1 LQFGFGSR
9 VGFAK
14 LCFWCVFFFLA
25 FGFIYQTFVWLCFTT
40 TLCKQFAVFP
50 FWVIL
55 DFCVVAGQVYVPR
68 LFVFLF
74 YLLYF
79 PLLKKKRWSIHIKL
93 TPNVCKDKEPKLL
106 IFLIHMHFQSNGTYI
121 HKIQP
126 LAQITSHSFN
136 TPPQKIIKEKH
147 RLHLIHLI
155 NV

>member
-1 LQFGFGSR
+1 VGVSVIVLAVRFTSRSSKDVVKFFQFMLVTGCLDAWSVVHTIFILQFGFGSR
-9 VGFAK
+9 VGFAR

-79 PLLKKKRWSIHIKL
+79 PLLKKKIKKNML
-93 TPNVCKDKEPKLL
+93 IRLNQE
-106 IFLIHMHFQSNGTYI
+106 IFLHT
-121 HKIQP
+121 
-126 LAQITSHSFN
+126 
-136 TPPQKIIKEKH
+136 
-147 RLHLIHLI
+147 
-155 NV
+155 

>member
-1 LQFGFGSR
+1 MWLNFFNSCLSLVVWMLGVWYTIFILQFGFGSR

-79 PLLKKKRWSIHIKL
+79 PLLKKK
-93 TPNVCKDKEPKLL
+93 DEA
-106 IFLIHMHFQSNGTYI
+106 YI
-121 HKIQP
+121 
-126 LAQITSHSFN
+126 
-136 TPPQKIIKEKH
+136 
-147 RLHLIHLI
+147 
-155 NV
+155 